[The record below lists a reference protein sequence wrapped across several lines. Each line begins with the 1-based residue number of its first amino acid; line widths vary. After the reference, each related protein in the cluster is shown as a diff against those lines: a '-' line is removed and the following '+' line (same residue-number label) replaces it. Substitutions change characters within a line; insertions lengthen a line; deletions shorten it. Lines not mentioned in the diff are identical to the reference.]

1 MSKERILFVCL
12 HNSGRSQMAEAL
24 VRHLGGDRFDAESAG
39 LEPGRLNPVVVI
51 AMKEIGIDI
60 SRAKTKSVF
69 DLFKRGRGY
78 HYVVTVCDEA
88 GADRCPVFPGMVRE
102 RMHWSFE
109 DPAGFSGSEDEKL
122 AKTREL
128 RDAIKTRIEQFLGER
143 K

>member
-1 MSKERILFVCL
+1 
-12 HNSGRSQMAEAL
+12 MAEAL